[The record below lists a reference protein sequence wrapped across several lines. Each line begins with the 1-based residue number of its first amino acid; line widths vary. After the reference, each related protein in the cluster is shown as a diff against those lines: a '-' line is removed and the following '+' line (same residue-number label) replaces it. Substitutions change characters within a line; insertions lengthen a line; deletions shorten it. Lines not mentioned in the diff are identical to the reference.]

1 MMQVRSGQRYVS
13 AVCATSIVVV
23 KGPSSDI
30 DLKCGGTAM
39 VAAGTDVDSRPG
51 PAAGY
56 DQGTIIGK
64 RYWDEKTGLEV
75 VCTSAGPGSL
85 SLGDRVLPER
95 PPQPLPSSD

>member
-1 MMQVRSGQRYVS
+1 MQVRSGQRYVS

-23 KGPSSDI
+23 KGPQSDI
-30 DLKCGGTAM
+30 DLRCGGAAM
-39 VAAGTDVDSRPG
+39 LAAGSEVESRPG

-64 RYWDEKTGLEV
+64 RYWDEETGLEV

-85 SLGDRVLPER
+85 SLGDRTLPER